1 MKNGN
6 SSDSES
12 KVQKRIKNLS
22 EFNQYADKTSGKL
35 AGNFAGRTGKNND
48 SKQYMVKPIIDVKN
62 KASNEIMYNWDP
74 DSGILQCIREFL
86 AGDFYR
92 LLLNDQAPII
102 KLGKNEKDDSYFIT
116 SKIIENVE
124 TLKSFDKNKLDQVK
138 GFEKVMASCST
149 LWEDDYN
156 EENLLIKTINNDSYE
171 IVKVD
176 HGGTFYNLDRA
187 IGTLNGY
194 IESKDSKMFFTRHN
208 RKFNEL
214 GYNELIQSG
223 QLKFNINIFIQ
234 EIEGMLAKLPTEEVN
249 NLFDAKLNYLLENN
263 PKAKGLEKELLKYK
277 TGLISNI
284 NFMRDT
290 VLPDLKIIAKFSN
303 VSDEFKNGL

>member
-74 DSGILQCIREFL
+74 DSEILQCIREFL

-116 SKIIENVE
+116 SNVTSITPITPTIPVPAPSNSINDAALENH
-124 TLKSFDKNKLDQVK
+124 T
-138 GFEKVMASCST
+138 T
-149 LWEDDYN
+149 PP
-156 EENLLIKTINNDSYE
+156 NLLSNPTSDEASKT
-171 IVKVD
+171 
-176 HGGTFYNLDRA
+176 F
-187 IGTLNGY
+187 
-194 IESKDSKMFFTRHN
+194 
-208 RKFNEL
+208 
-214 GYNELIQSG
+214 
-223 QLKFNINIFIQ
+223 
-234 EIEGMLAKLPTEEVN
+234 
-249 NLFDAKLNYLLENN
+249 
-263 PKAKGLEKELLKYK
+263 
-277 TGLISNI
+277 
-284 NFMRDT
+284 
-290 VLPDLKIIAKFSN
+290 LKITNISC
-303 VSDEFKNGL
+303 